1 MKTRWMNL
9 IVVIACATIIIA
21 KVLNWVIGFNEST
34 HDLINKAMF
43 ILIGVSYLIF
53 GYALDQM
60 RYRLITILCGLFL
73 ISMNLLPKNDYITAL
88 GIISMLAP
96 ILIQRL
102 LIKKDTVDSVAN
114 P

>member
-53 GYALDQM
+53 GYALDQL
-60 RYRLITILCGLFL
+60 RYRLITMVCGIFL
-73 ISMNLLPKNDYITAL
+73 ISMNFLPKNNYMIAAA
-88 GIISMLAP
+88 IISILAT
-96 ILIQRL
+96 ILIRRF
-102 LIKKDTVDSVAN
+102 LIKNETENSV
-114 P
+114 PE

>member
-53 GYALDQM
+53 GYALDQL
-60 RYRLITILCGLFL
+60 RYRLITMVCGIFL
-73 ISMNLLPKNDYITAL
+73 ISMNFLPKNNYMIAAA
-88 GIISMLAP
+88 IISILAT
-96 ILIQRL
+96 ILIKRF
-102 LIKKDTVDSVAN
+102 LIKNETENSV
-114 P
+114 PE

>member
-43 ILIGVSYLIF
+43 ILIGISYLIF

-60 RYRLITILCGLFL
+60 RYRLITMVCGLIL
-73 ISMNLLPKNDYITAL
+73 ITMNIFPKNDYMNAL
-88 GIISMLAP
+88 AIISMLVP
-96 ILIQRL
+96 MLIGSL
-102 LIKKDTVDSVAN
+102 VVSKDKAN
-114 P
+114 SDPE

>member
-53 GYALDQM
+53 GYALDQF
-60 RYRLITILCGLFL
+60 RYRLITMVCELIL
-73 ISMNLLPKNDYITAL
+73 ITMNFFSENNYLNIL
-88 GIISMLAP
+88 GIISILVPML
-96 ILIQRL
+96 IGRL
-102 LIKKDTVDSVAN
+102 VVSKNNENSV
-114 P
+114 PE

>member
-9 IVVIACATIIIA
+9 IVVIACATIILA

-60 RYRLITILCGLFL
+60 RYRLITILCGIFL
-73 ISMNLLPKNDYITAL
+73 ISMNFLPKNNYMIAAA
-88 GIISMLAP
+88 IISILAT
-96 ILIQRL
+96 ILIRRF
-102 LIKKDTVDSVAN
+102 LIKNETENSV
-114 P
+114 PE

>member
-1 MKTRWMNL
+1 MNL

-53 GYALDQM
+53 GYALDQL
-60 RYRLITILCGLFL
+60 RYRLITMVCGIFL
-73 ISMNLLPKNDYITAL
+73 ISMNFLPKNNYMIAAA
-88 GIISMLAP
+88 IISILAT
-96 ILIQRL
+96 ILIRRF
-102 LIKKDTVDSVAN
+102 LIKNETENSV
-114 P
+114 PE

>member
-9 IVVIACATIIIA
+9 IVVIACATIILA

-60 RYRLITILCGLFL
+60 RYRLITILCGIFL
-73 ISMNLLPKNDYITAL
+73 ISLNFLPKNNYMIAAA
-88 GIISMLAP
+88 IISILAT
-96 ILIQRL
+96 ILIRRF
-102 LIKKDTVDSVAN
+102 LIKNETENSV
-114 P
+114 PE